1 MIGMSEWLSYRP
13 ADFLMFSPRVYER
26 LFELHNQALWPL
38 QLLAL
43 ALGGAMLFALLHP
56 RPWSSRLVAA
66 LLAVGWVFVAWA
78 FLWQRYV
85 PINWGIRHVIPLFV
99 LQALLLIALGAL
111 KGGLDLPTRWGVR
124 RALGVVLFVHALAL
138 HPLVALPAGRG
149 LQGAE
154 VIGLMPDPLAI
165 ATLGVAAMIPRG
177 PRGWALLVIPA
188 LWCLVSGI
196 TLAAL
201 GTPGAW
207 LPLLAVGLALLARG
221 WPRDSP
227 TA

>member
-38 QLLAL
+38 QPLAL
-43 ALGGAMLFALLHP
+43 MLGGAMLFALLRP
-56 RPWSSRLVAA
+56 RPWSARLVAA

-85 PINWGIRHVIPLFV
+85 PINWGIRYVIPLFV
-99 LQALLLIALGAL
+99 LQALLLIALGVP
-111 KGGLDLPTRWGVR
+111 KGGLDLPRRWGVR

-138 HPLVALPAGRG
+138 HPLMALVTGRG
-149 LQGAE
+149 LLGAE
-154 VIGLMPDPLAI
+154 VLGLTPDPLAI
-165 ATLGVAAMIPRG
+165 ATLGVAAMISRG
-177 PRGWALLVIPA
+177 PCGWALLVIPA

-196 TLAAL
+196 TLATL
-201 GTPGAW
+201 GIPGAW
-207 LPLLAVGLALLARG
+207 PPLLAVGLALLARG
-221 WPRDSP
+221 WPRDAP